1 MNNTPAAIDFDELR
15 QQGQEARRDLGVPEI
30 DN

>member
-1 MNNTPAAIDFDELR
+1 MNNTPAAVGFGELR
-15 QQGQEARRDLGVPEI
+15 PEGQEARRDLGVPEI